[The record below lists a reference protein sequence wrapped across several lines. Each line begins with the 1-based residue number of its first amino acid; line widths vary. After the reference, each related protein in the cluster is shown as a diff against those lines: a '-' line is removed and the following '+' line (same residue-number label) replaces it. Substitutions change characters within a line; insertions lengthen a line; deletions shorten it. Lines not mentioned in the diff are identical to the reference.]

1 MTASAQASRGAGRAR
16 ASELGSRYGLVII
29 MFLVIALF
37 SVMLPETYFT
47 VLNFLTIAAN
57 QATILM
63 LALAIVLPLIAGEF
77 DLSVAATFGF
87 CQLVIAG
94 FIIRNGLPWEVAVL
108 LTLGV
113 GAVVGLANGLL
124 ITVLQINSFIATLG
138 TATILG
144 GLTQWYSGGAI
155 IMGQFPS
162 FYLAIGQFRI
172 GGTLNVA
179 VVYAVLI
186 AFVMWA
192 GLVFLVAGRHLYATG
207 GGRAAAELAGVR
219 TGRLKIGAFI
229 VCGILAAAT
238 GVVTSSQIGS
248 GQPSLGASYLLPA
261 YAGAFLGATTVN
273 PGRFNVWGT
282 VVAVY
287 LLGAGVAGLQQLG
300 IQSFIVDLFN
310 GAALILAV
318 AASGYVTRRRAA
330 RVIALSDE
338 RVAEAMARLIAA
350 EGSTDA
356 TGPSGSGPP
365 PAEPPPEGSSR

>member
-1 MTASAQASRGAGRAR
+1 MVLIRGRHMATLTGGMEQILRLDDQRLGDGSGGVTASAQASRGAGRAR

-94 FIIRNGLPWEVAVL
+94 FIIRNGLPWEVALL
-108 LTLGV
+108 LTLGI

-124 ITVLQINSFIATLG
+124 MTVLQINSFIATLG

-162 FYLAIGQFRI
+162 LYLAIGQFRI

-179 VVYAVLI
+179 VVYVVLI
-186 AFVMWA
+186 AFDA
-192 GLVFLVAGRHLYATG
+192 GSCSSWPVGTSTPR
-207 GGRAAAELAGVR
+207 AGVE
-219 TGRLKIGAFI
+219 
-229 VCGILAAAT
+229 
-238 GVVTSSQIGS
+238 
-248 GQPSLGASYLLPA
+248 
-261 YAGAFLGATTVN
+261 
-273 PGRFNVWGT
+273 
-282 VVAVY
+282 
-287 LLGAGVAGLQQLG
+287 
-300 IQSFIVDLFN
+300 
-310 GAALILAV
+310 
-318 AASGYVTRRRAA
+318 RR
-330 RVIALSDE
+330 
-338 RVAEAMARLIAA
+338 
-350 EGSTDA
+350 
-356 TGPSGSGPP
+356 P
-365 PAEPPPEGSSR
+365 SSRGSARGVSRSARSSSAVSSPPRRVS